1 MIAITKAELRAK
13 CDDER
18 DDVNDDATVADDNN
32 VITKYWH
39 TRGNYTIQCM
49 YSKHCLQLPTVNIYK
64 SCRLLPNL
72 HLIKIRTL
80 HEI

>member
-32 VITKYWH
+32 VITKY
-39 TRGNYTIQCM
+39 
-49 YSKHCLQLPTVNIYK
+49 
-64 SCRLLPNL
+64 
-72 HLIKIRTL
+72 
-80 HEI
+80 